1 MEKLKG
7 SLLFGQS
14 GGPTS
19 VINASAYG
27 VFSEAFNHD
36 CITRVLGAHY
46 GIKGILDDDL
56 FDINSESREE
66 LELLK
71 TMPSS
76 ALGSVRYKLKPFEE
90 DETDYKRV
98 LEIFRKYNVR
108 YFLYNGGNDSMDTVC
123 KIGAYL
129 ALTDHCPGFGSAAK
143 YIAASCMELSLD
155 SSVYFNGAI
164 TVVEIMGRN
173 AGWLTAASAIAAF
186 NGHGPDLIYVPE
198 IPFDISAFMDDV
210 SAVYNRKGD
219 CFVAVS
225 EGIKDKDGKYISEYA
240 SGLATEQDSFNHKQL
255 GGVGAFLASYVKVHT
270 KAKVRA
276 IEFSLLQRCASH
288 IASKTDVEEACLAGT
303 EAVRAAVDGESEV
316 MICFKRAAD
325 KNGNY
330 LCETSRVPL
339 CEVANEEKTL
349 PMEFISPTNNFIS
362 EKYLGY
368 VLPLIQGESAPPF
381 ENGTPRYAK
390 LKRIKPEPKLCK

>member
-90 DETDYKRV
+90 YETDYKRV

-129 ALTDHCPGFGSAAK
+129 KAHGYKC
-143 YIAASCMELSLD
+143 
-155 SSVYFNGAI
+155 N
-164 TVVEIMGRN
+164 VVG
-173 AGWLTAASAIAAF
+173 
-186 NGHGPDLIYVPE
+186 VP
-198 IPFDISAFMDDV
+198 
-210 SAVYNRKGD
+210 KT
-219 CFVAVS
+219 C
-225 EGIKDKDGKYISEYA
+225 
-240 SGLATEQDSFNHKQL
+240 
-255 GGVGAFLASYVKVHT
+255 
-270 KAKVRA
+270 
-276 IEFSLLQRCASH
+276 LL
-288 IASKTDVEEACLAGT
+288 
-303 EAVRAAVDGESEV
+303 
-316 MICFKRAAD
+316 
-325 KNGNY
+325 Y
-330 LCETSRVPL
+330 TSP
-339 CEVANEEKTL
+339 
-349 PMEFISPTNNFIS
+349 SP
-362 EKYLGY
+362 
-368 VLPLIQGESAPPF
+368 
-381 ENGTPRYAK
+381 RD
-390 LKRIKPEPKLCK
+390 

>member
-1 MEKLKG
+1 M
-7 SLLFGQS
+7 
-14 GGPTS
+14 
-19 VINASAYG
+19 
-27 VFSEAFNHD
+27 
-36 CITRVLGAHY
+36 
-46 GIKGILDDDL
+46 
-56 FDINSESREE
+56 
-66 LELLK
+66 
-71 TMPSS
+71 
-76 ALGSVRYKLKPFEE
+76 
-90 DETDYKRV
+90 
-98 LEIFRKYNVR
+98 
-108 YFLYNGGNDSMDTVC
+108 
-123 KIGAYL
+123 
-129 ALTDHCPGFGSAAK
+129 
-143 YIAASCMELSLD
+143 
-155 SSVYFNGAI
+155 YFNGAI